1 MKPTLSV
8 RIEKKMYA
16 RVCEDVNKNAYVVS
30 KALSQYYRSK
40 EPNEKLFTETQTM
53 YANAYN
59 QDLVSTLQLQ
69 IQDLKDDK
77 EHLRSQNNALMLSS
91 IPLLSR
97 IKIKLLTK

>member
-8 RIEKKMYA
+8 RIERKLYT
-16 RVCEDVNKNAYVVS
+16 RVCEDANRNAYVVS
-30 KALSQYYRSK
+30 KALSQYYRGK

-53 YANAYN
+53 YENAYN
-59 QDLVSTLQLQ
+59 QDLVSILQLQ

-77 EHLRSQNNALMLSS
+77 EHLRSQNNALMISS

-97 IKIKLLTK
+97 VKMKLLSK